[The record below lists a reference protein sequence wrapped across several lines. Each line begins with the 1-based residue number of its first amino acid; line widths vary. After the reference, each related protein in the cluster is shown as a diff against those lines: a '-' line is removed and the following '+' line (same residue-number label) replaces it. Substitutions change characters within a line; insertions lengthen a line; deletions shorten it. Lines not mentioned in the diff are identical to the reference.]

1 MGVNSIERQRH
12 CTGIITQCIR
22 YLIYVKDNNN
32 YFLNICYSA
41 EVSLI
46 TFSIGVGF
54 SILLMMRKHK
64 FHKVLGYFLGFV
76 SLMQFIEFLLWRHQI
91 CDTYHK
97 LLSVIGMIL
106 NHAQPV
112 ILALVTAYIYKKNTY
127 LISAITFIYLAVIIP
142 YSIQYTNSLQCS
154 TVHGA
159 AGNPHLVWNWN
170 TMKYSNFAYIIFLTA
185 FVGIALFGMP
195 LHEGRSFA
203 LVAVLTYTGSSLIYE
218 RKVVGALWC
227 FWTAFIPMI
236 IYLLN

>member
-1 MGVNSIERQRH
+1 M
-12 CTGIITQCIR
+12 
-22 YLIYVKDNNN
+22 
-32 YFLNICYSA
+32 CYSA

-46 TFSIGVGF
+46 TFSIGFGF

-64 FHKVLGYFLGFV
+64 FHKLLGYFLGFV
-76 SLMQFIEFLLWRHQI
+76 SLMQFIEFLLWRHQQ

-112 ILALVTAYIYKKNTY
+112 ILACVTAYIYNKN
-127 LISAITFIYLAVIIP
+127 IDIIAGIVFIYLAVIIP
-142 YSIQYTNSLQCS
+142 YSMQYINSNGLQCS
-154 TVHGA
+154 TVIPGS
-159 AGNPHLVWNWN
+159 GNPHLVWNWN
-170 TMKYSNFAYIIFLTA
+170 TMAYSSFVYSVFLAA

-195 LHEGRSFA
+195 QSEGRCFA
-203 LVAVLTYTGSSLIYE
+203 LVALLTYTGSSIIYE
-218 RKVVGALWC
+218 RKVVGSLWC